1 MRDNHFVSSLT
12 ALLSATIL
20 STFVVNLLGSSQDT
34 SWHMSELSTLGFALV
49 CFVLNFEIL
58 KKECRNWHIALMDV
72 LLAAAGFVFLYLAN
86 GIPLSTAGFL
96 LCYTVFI
103 IVLLSWQL
111 SLNHLTLFASSVFFQ
126 SAVVFIVLY
135 IWVGSL
141 TTIIASDL
149 LWLVFMCGLCLLG
162 MLSFRITGAVHS
174 RKTVTLPRTVLLAI
188 SCGLLLIV
196 VLLLTVAA
204 KPLGNF
210 VLAAF
215 SFFGRILSFIMKLI
229 MLFFEWLDK
238 LFAHPTGY
246 EEQAW
251 TPPSYVIAPEELNEG
266 NPLAVLIFIAVL
278 FAIAALMCLVV
289 IVQLLKQKHTPE
301 KTVLKNQKHTRV
313 SPVDVIKRILSS
325 MLEKI
330 WLWWMLTV
338 HRDTPVGVYVRL
350 TRACRLS
357 RYSRRKGETP
367 RTFITR
373 LASVCREMNDFDA
386 ANALI
391 ELADEVDRLSYSQ
404 KTGFGRKFPG
414 AGKLYSNTVSL
425 IRRSQLTIRKSAAGP
440 Q

>member
-1 MRDNHFVSSLT
+1 
-12 ALLSATIL
+12 
-20 STFVVNLLGSSQDT
+20 
-34 SWHMSELSTLGFALV
+34 
-49 CFVLNFEIL
+49 
-58 KKECRNWHIALMDV
+58 
-72 LLAAAGFVFLYLAN
+72 
-86 GIPLSTAGFL
+86 
-96 LCYTVFI
+96 
-103 IVLLSWQL
+103 
-111 SLNHLTLFASSVFFQ
+111 
-126 SAVVFIVLY
+126 
-135 IWVGSL
+135 
-141 TTIIASDL
+141 
-149 LWLVFMCGLCLLG
+149 
-162 MLSFRITGAVHS
+162 
-174 RKTVTLPRTVLLAI
+174 
-188 SCGLLLIV
+188 
-196 VLLLTVAA
+196 
-204 KPLGNF
+204 
-210 VLAAF
+210 
-215 SFFGRILSFIMKLI
+215 

-278 FAIAALMCLVV
+278 FVIAALMCLVV

-313 SPVDVIKRILSS
+313 SPVDVIKRILSR

-330 WLWWMLTV
+330 RLWWMLTV

-373 LASVCREMNDFDA
+373 LASVCKEMNDFDA

-404 KTGFGRKFPG
+404 TTGFGRKFPG